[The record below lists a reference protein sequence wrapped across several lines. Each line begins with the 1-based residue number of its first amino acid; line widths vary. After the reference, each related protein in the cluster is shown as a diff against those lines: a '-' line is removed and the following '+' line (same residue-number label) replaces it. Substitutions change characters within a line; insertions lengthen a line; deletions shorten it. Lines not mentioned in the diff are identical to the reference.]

1 MIKKPIMLVSVL
13 TLIML
18 GILILSA
25 RMMVVESQVNWLYN
39 YDEGLSKARTESK
52 IVLLYFHA
60 DWCSWCKKLNQETFS
75 NQSIASYLN
84 EKLILIKI
92 DVEKNISLSE
102 TYEVYDI
109 PTVVFL
115 SVNGTE
121 VGRQGYLPPGQFLE
135 YVRDIVKQYDE

>member
-1 MIKKPIMLVSVL
+1 MIKKPRMLVFVL

-25 RMMVVESQVNWLYN
+25 KMMVVESQVNWLYN
-39 YDEGLSKARTESK
+39 YDEGLSKARTENK

-121 VGRQGYLPPGQFLE
+121 VGRQGYLPPGQFLK
-135 YVRDIVKQYDE
+135 YVRNIVKQYD